1 MSVTPLNCVLK
12 ALIFALND
20 SAEALVSLC
29 VSFLHICSDG
39 FQDADNDRHQQ
50 EWKDVVFSEF
60 ADQKYIT
67 NIGKNP
73 SERPFYFSRTAKA
86 ALISYDKAPQTIY
99 HSLCREQG
107 LKSTVSVLESK
118 LLNQPQRLL
127 THIRFEANGY
137 PLEIEEIL
145 MTYGDKRGMA
155 TMTVFPRCP

>member
-1 MSVTPLNCVLK
+1 MLMTQK
-12 ALIFALND
+12 YD
-20 SAEALVSLC
+20 
-29 VSFLHICSDG
+29 
-39 FQDADNDRHQQ
+39 
-50 EWKDVVFSEF
+50 
-60 ADQKYIT
+60 DQKYIT

-86 ALISYDKAPQTIY
+86 ALISYDKAPQTVY

-127 THIRFEANGY
+127 THIRFDANGY

>member
-1 MSVTPLNCVLK
+1 MLMTQK
-12 ALIFALND
+12 YD
-20 SAEALVSLC
+20 
-29 VSFLHICSDG
+29 
-39 FQDADNDRHQQ
+39 
-50 EWKDVVFSEF
+50 
-60 ADQKYIT
+60 DQKYIT

-86 ALISYDKAPQTIY
+86 ALISYDKAPQTVY

-127 THIRFEANGY
+127 THIRFDANGY
-137 PLEIEEIL
+137 PLEIKEIL

-155 TMTVFPRCP
+155 TMTVFPDARDSRYQFNISDGRIGLHALVGYQCLMPQVCSQMNKYMVRAINLYKKMIKN